1 MSCTHGWTDA
11 HTHTQ
16 HCLSFG
22 SCRSQK
28 EIENLKKDIE
38 CLNVANNKKEMSI
51 KSLTKSLNELEEK
64 IEMGDE
70 TDSDE
75 NEDIDFDEDSS
86 SSYMDKPLAL
96 VDETKDEIE
105 KMRKNTRDAKVKV
118 EKLYQE
124 LSSLPS
130 IRYSDPI
137 RKLEE
142 FVKSNESK
150 LDKDT
155 CVTKLMDLKKQL
167 QKLTC

>member
-1 MSCTHGWTDA
+1 M
-11 HTHTQ
+11 
-16 HCLSFG
+16 
-22 SCRSQK
+22 
-28 EIENLKKDIE
+28 
-38 CLNVANNKKEMSI
+38 ANNEKEMSI

-75 NEDIDFDEDSS
+75 NEDINEDSS
-86 SSYMDKPLAL
+86 YIDINEDSSYGEIDKALAL
-96 VDETKDEIE
+96 VDETKNEIE

-124 LSSLPS
+124 VSSIHS

-137 RKLEE
+137 RILEE
-142 FVKSNESK
+142 FVKSKESK
-150 LDKDT
+150 MDKDT
-155 CVTKLMDLKKQL
+155 CLTKLKDLKKQL

>member
-1 MSCTHGWTDA
+1 M
-11 HTHTQ
+11 
-16 HCLSFG
+16 
-22 SCRSQK
+22 
-28 EIENLKKDIE
+28 
-38 CLNVANNKKEMSI
+38 ANNEKEMSI

-75 NEDIDFDEDSS
+75 NEDINEHEDA
-86 SSYMDKPLAL
+86 SYIEIDKALAL

-130 IRYSDPI
+130 ICYSDPI

-150 LDKDT
+150 MDKDT
-155 CVTKLMDLKKQL
+155 CLTKLMDLKKQL